1 MSKYK
6 IIKIEPKD
14 GKLKGVHER
23 WIDAECEIER
33 LEIGHSMILTNT
45 AANIGLFSNMLFTS
59 RVSDATI
66 DENGDVTV
74 FTKNTAYYLQFV
86 E

>member
-14 GKLKGVHER
+14 GKLKDVHTR
-23 WIDAECEIER
+23 WLDAECEIER
-33 LEIGHSMILTNT
+33 LEIGHSMILFST
-45 AANIGLFSNMLFTS
+45 AAHIGPFPNQLFTS
-59 RVSDATI
+59 GVSNVEI
-66 DENGDVTV
+66 DKNGDVTV
-74 FTKNTAYYLQFV
+74 FTQNTTYYLQFV